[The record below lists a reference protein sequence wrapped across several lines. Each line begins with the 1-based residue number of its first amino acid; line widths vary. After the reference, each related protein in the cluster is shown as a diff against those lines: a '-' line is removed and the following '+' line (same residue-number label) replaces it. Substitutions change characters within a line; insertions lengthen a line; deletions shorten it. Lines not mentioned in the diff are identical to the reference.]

1 MMDPF
6 EERIDEALGP
16 DPAQD
21 VSVAES
27 GRAGLAACFA
37 AADLAV
43 ASTRAAARELAA
55 LEGARRVALDR
66 RLALLWFGT
75 TLRPIGWEAASPWDA
90 LAGDYR
96 AADGWIRLHT
106 NAPRHR
112 DAALRALG
120 AAPER
125 PAVAAAT
132 AAWRRDALEVAVV
145 AAGGAAAAM
154 HGLDAWAESAQG
166 RAVAAEPL
174 IAWRETGSGARPAAL
189 RGLRVLDLT
198 RVLAGPVATR
208 LLAGFGADVL
218 RIDPPWW
225 DEPGVEPETTLG
237 KRRAGLDLTRRE
249 DRSVFEALLAGADAL
264 VHGYRPGALD
274 GLGYGE
280 DRLRA
285 LAPEMIEVSLC
296 AYGWT
301 GPWAA
306 RRGFDSL
313 VQMSCGV
320 AEAGMRLSGGERPVP
335 LPVQALDHA
344 TGCLT
349 AAALLRALRRRR
361 ETGRLCSARLSLART
376 AALLTGAG
384 LRPCGEPPAPAA
396 AGDLSDAVEAT
407 GWGPARRLRF
417 PFEIDGRAP
426 VWRRA
431 AGPLRSDA
439 PEWASRPAAGP
450 ARA

>member
-1 MMDPF
+1 MTDPF
-6 EERIDEALGP
+6 AETIDDALGSDLTP
-16 DPAQD
+16 ELA
-21 VSVAES
+21 VRETSE
-27 GRAGLAACFA
+27 AGLASCFA

-43 ASTRAAARELAA
+43 ASVRAAARELAA

-75 TLRPIGWEAASPWDA
+75 TLRPEGWEAPSPWDA

-112 DAALRALG
+112 SAALRVLG
-120 AAPER
+120 APTDRAG
-125 PAVAAAT
+125 AAAAT
-132 AAWRRDALEVAVV
+132 AEWGRVDLEEAVV

-154 HGLDAWAESAQG
+154 RGLDDWAASPQG

-189 RGLRVLDLT
+189 HGLRVLDLT

-225 DEPGVEPETTLG
+225 DEPGVEPDTTLG

-249 DRSVFEALLAGADAL
+249 DRRVFETLLAGADAL

-274 GLGYGE
+274 ALGYDAE
-280 DRLRA
+280 RRRA
-285 LAPEMIEVSLC
+285 LAPELIEVSLS

-301 GPWAA
+301 GPWAG

-313 VQMSCGV
+313 VQMSCGI
-320 AEAGMRLSGGERPVP
+320 ADAGMRLSGSGRPVP

-344 TGCLT
+344 TGHLM
-349 AAALLRALRRRR
+349 AAALLRALRRRGA
-361 ETGRLCSARLSLART
+361 TGRLFSARLSLART
-376 AALLTGAG
+376 AALLTAAG
-384 LRPCGEPPAPAA
+384 VRAFGDAAAPAGPA
-396 AGDLSDAVEAT
+396 DLCDGIEAT
-407 GWGPARRLRF
+407 GWGPARRVRF
-417 PFEIDGRAP
+417 PFDVDARGP
-426 VWRRA
+426 DWPHP
-431 AGPLRSDA
+431 AGLLRCDA
-439 PEWASRPAAGP
+439 PEWA
-450 ARA
+450 